1 MRPEPPAFVPAVCVW
16 GGDTHPVQPADWS
29 NSVFL
34 DRVKS
39 YG

>member
-16 GGDTHPVQPADWS
+16 GGTHPVQPADWS